1 MTRYL
6 RRSAPTARP
15 ALTFAALG
23 LVSVLAASLSAA
35 PRMRDWAATLTGREG
50 RKVAGTATAVP
61 TADGKGVEVSVQLTG
76 DTPGATRPWH
86 VHVGSCAKSGGVFG
100 GGRAYTPIAIDAKG
114 NGSAKA
120 TVPAVFADTSTYYVN
135 IHDAAAAMSIIVACG
150 DLEAR

>member
-1 MTRYL
+1 MTRHL
-6 RRSAPTARP
+6 WRSAPAIV
-15 ALTFAALG
+15 AG
-23 LVSVLAASLSAA
+23 LVLATAVAASLPADLPAA
-35 PRMRDWAATLTGREG
+35 SRARDWAATLTGREG
-50 RKVAGTATAVP
+50 RKVSGTATAVP

-100 GGRAYTPIAIDAKG
+100 GGRAYSPITIDAKG

-150 DLEAR
+150 DLAKR